1 MRHQRLIAESPAR
14 VSFVRAPRAGAVA
27 AAVAAALGLPMAA
40 PQALAQQQSAAK
52 AASLDEVIVTA
63 RKRDEDVQS
72 VPQSI
77 EVIGG
82 LDLKELGKVT
92 FKDLQFEV
100 PGFYIQNYET
110 RATIAVRG
118 VGSQVPGGGQSVAA
132 HINGIYQA
140 STAASLK

>member
-1 MRHQRLIAESPAR
+1 MNNATQMGEIVMRDQRLIASIFSGKGSATSPNG
-14 VSFVRAPRAGAVA
+14 GAVA
-27 AAVAAALGLPMAA
+27 AAVAAALGMLAST
-40 PQALAQQQSAAK
+40 PQATAQQAAAK
-52 AASLDEVIVTA
+52 PAGLEEVIVTA

-77 EVIGG
+77 EVLGG

-100 PGFYIQNYET
+100 PGFYIENYET

-118 VGSQVPGGGQSVAA
+118 VGTQVPGG
-132 HINGIYQA
+132 
-140 STAASLK
+140 